1 MQRVVNEILVG
12 EGIIEVIT
20 AEKEFMIDR
29 MEVKPTDFRGPR
41 CILEE
46 MAKDTGVS
54 GLGTWKNLP

>member
-1 MQRVVNEILVG
+1 MQRVVNKILVG
-12 EGIIEVIT
+12 ERIIEVMT

-46 MAKDTGVS
+46 MAKDKCV
-54 GLGTWKNLP
+54 